1 MTTAYMLAGGG
12 AHELLTYGADIA
24 FTFPFTLLRSQNN
37 KLLHIMMSSS
47 SRGCRYI
54 LTVIL
59 SSGYISSSSMLSGA
73 SGGATG

>member
-47 SRGCRYI
+47 SMWMPLHTNCH
-54 LTVIL
+54 TVVRLHIVV
-59 SSGYISSSSMLSGA
+59 
-73 SGGATG
+73 